1 MERGRQRDR
10 RETEKEKWSVE
21 GSIFLWWGGS
31 WAAHWYDSLIFWAL
45 LWSSLRGH
53 PSIIRPVTSSLSS
66 SSAFTLHMCLCD
78 SKLCMCGSKYMC
90 FSPCAHVCLS
100 ESDAPLS
107 FQSRIT
113 CRGMWSWSSCY
124 PGNTPRQPTG
134 IETYQASTPRHSTQQ
149 RTGYMQCVCAYVC
162 VSLNNHSCCQQLLR
176 IQLRTL
182 PGII

>member
-21 GSIFLWWGGS
+21 GSIFCSGGGC

-90 FSPCAHVCLS
+90 FSPCAHVCVSVRVRRSPEFPISDHMQGNVELEQLLS
-100 ESDAPLS
+100 W
-107 FQSRIT
+107 QH
-113 CRGMWSWSSCY
+113 SS
-124 PGNTPRQPTG
+124 PTNWDKNLPSINTPTFNTAEDRVH
-134 IETYQASTPRHSTQQ
+134 AV
-149 RTGYMQCVCAYVC
+149 CVYICVC
-162 VSLNNHSCCQQLLR
+162 VSA
-176 IQLRTL
+176 
-182 PGII
+182 